1 MVVTVLGAQLYD
13 IVQYENHLQHLT
25 NWAWVLHGL
34 AALVCAVLK
43 KPPALYIL
51 VPAGVAYF
59 VAAGIACIQVM
70 DDKMLKDFEKEH
82 GAALVHFANFVFHYL
97 PPLFWLGVIVWD
109 RKLIQKWAWCGLKNG
124 QVFLQSFFLP
134 LFFVLA
140 YSLFFTLSD
149 EYPGDGINFYIL
161 FGVSTGTLALMQGIV
176 IFALLYTS
184 ERPDPERASQNATSF
199 FT

>member
-1 MVVTVLGAQLYD
+1 MLGAQLYD

-59 VAAGIACIQVM
+59 VAAGIASIQVM

-82 GAALVHFANFVFHYL
+82 GATLVHFANFVFHYL
-97 PPLFWLGVIVWD
+97 PPLFWFGIILWD
-109 RKLIQKWAWCGLKNG
+109 RNLIREWAWCALKNG
-124 QVFLQSFFLP
+124 QVFLQTFFSRCSLCWRI
-134 LFFVLA
+134 LF
-140 YSLFFTLSD
+140 FFTLS
-149 EYPGDGINFYIL
+149 EQYPGGELIFTSSL
-161 FGVSTGTLALMQGIV
+161 EPLRQPWRWSRVLSFSPCSTRRSVPTPM
-176 IFALLYTS
+176 
-184 ERPDPERASQNATSF
+184 RAQQHATSF
-199 FT
+199 FTCGDK